1 MVSQETTLF
10 DDTIKNNIAYANMD
24 ATEKDIKEAA
34 KLSYCEE
41 FINELPNKY
50 ETIIGENG
58 IGKTTLLKIIGNLM
72 SPNSGDIKWS
82 EKAKIGY
89 FAQDHTE
96 EFEKDINVDEEII
109 KIKEDLEYQKG
120 FLKSVNAKLENKRF
134 TENAPEM
141 VIQNEIKKK
150 DDAMSKI
157 SVLTAR
163 LDKLEN

>member
-1 MVSQETTLF
+1 
-10 DDTIKNNIAYANMD
+10 
-24 ATEKDIKEAA
+24 
-34 KLSYCEE
+34 
-41 FINELPNKY
+41 
-50 ETIIGENG
+50 
-58 IGKTTLLKIIGNLM
+58 M
-72 SPNSGDIKWS
+72 SED
-82 EKAKIGY
+82 
-89 FAQDHTE
+89 Q
-96 EFEKDINVDEEII
+96 EII